1 MTTIGISLPEHRI
14 RLPLQTLGDAPQRL
28 DPNDTDISGYRMQ
41 AQRVFD
47 LGGRM
52 TQDDVSAIVA
62 QLFLEK

>member
-14 RLPLQTLGDAPQRL
+14 RLPLQNLGDAPQKL
-28 DPNDTDISGYRMQ
+28 DPNDVDLTRYRQQ

-52 TQDDVSAIVA
+52 NMDDVSGIVA
-62 QLFLEK
+62 QLFLET

>member
-1 MTTIGISLPEHRI
+1 MTTIPISLPEHRI
-14 RLPLQTLGDAPQRL
+14 RLPLQTLGDAPQTL
-28 DPNDTDISGYRMQ
+28 DPNDVDLTRYRQQ

-52 TQDDVSAIVA
+52 TQEDVSAIVA